1 MSELLKLITPKDA
14 TNLILNSITEIKV
27 GTEKVKTPES
37 LGRVVRKSYQSESTL
52 PSFDKSSVDGFSVRS
67 QDTFG
72 ASDSLPQYLKV
83 VGEIPM
89 GQETELIISEGQA
102 ATTYTGGMLAGDAD
116 SVVMIE
122 YTNRIDANTIEVTKP
137 VAKGE
142 NVVFAGEDVK
152 PLDEIIAS
160 GHTIRPQDIGA
171 LSALGINELHVSQKP
186 KVAIISTG
194 DELVSAESD
203 PKLGQ
208 IRDLNT
214 HTVSALVAQAGGIP
228 CPIGIFKDEYEL
240 QLSAATNAMQ
250 DCDIIVFSA
259 GSSVSN
265 RDLTVKVFEA
275 LGKPGILAHGIAI
288 KPGKPTILGLAQKK
302 PLIGL
307 PGNPVSALVVADLLL
322 KPVIRSLMDDINP
335 LFRNQVSAFLT
346 ADIPSRSGR
355 EDHVPVK
362 LEDNAGVLD
371 ATPVF
376 GKSNLIFTLVKSDG
390 IIRVP
395 ADSTGLY
402 QGQTVTVRMY

>member
-14 TNLILNSITEIKV
+14 TDLILNSITEIKV

-37 LGRVVRKSYQSESTL
+37 LGRVVRKSYQSESIL
-52 PSFDKSSVDGFSVRS
+52 PSFDKSSVDGFSVRA

-83 VGEIPM
+83 VGEVPM

-142 NVVFAGEDVK
+142 NVVFTGEDVK
-152 PLDEIIAS
+152 PLDEILSS

-214 HTVSALVAQAGGIP
+214 HTISALVAQAGGIA
-228 CPIGIFKDEYEL
+228 CSIGIFKDEYEL

-322 KPVIRSLMDDINP
+322 KPVIRALMDDINP
-335 LFRNQVSAFLT
+335 LFRYQVSALLT
-346 ADIPSRSGR
+346 SDIPSRSGR

-390 IIRVP
+390 IICVP
-395 ADSTGLY
+395 ADSAGLY
-402 QGQTVTVRMY
+402 KGQTVTVRMY

>member
-14 TNLILNSITEIKV
+14 TDLILHSITELKV
-27 GTEKVKTPES
+27 GTEKVTTSES
-37 LGRVVRKSYQSESTL
+37 LGRVVRKSYQSESIL
-52 PSFDKSSVDGFSVRS
+52 PSFDKSSVDGFSVRA

-83 VGEIPM
+83 VGEVPM
-89 GQETELIISEGQA
+89 GQKTELVISEGQA

-122 YTNRIDANTIEVTKP
+122 YTNRIDADTIEVTKP

-142 NVVFAGEDVK
+142 NIVFAGEDVK
-152 PLDEIIAS
+152 PRDEILAL

-171 LSALGINELHVSQKP
+171 LSALGINKLQVSRKP

-194 DELVSAESD
+194 DELVSAEED

-214 HTVSALVAQAGGIP
+214 HTVSALVAQAGGIA
-228 CPIGIFKDEYEL
+228 CPKGIFKDDYQL
-240 QLSAATNAMQ
+240 QLRAAKRAIK

-265 RDLTVKVFEA
+265 RDLTVKVFEK
-275 LGKPGILAHGIAI
+275 LGEPGILAHGIAI

-322 KPVIRSLMDDINP
+322 KPVIRSLMGDINP
-335 LFRNQVSAFLT
+335 LFRNQVSASLT
-346 ADIPSRSGR
+346 TDIPSRSGR
-355 EDHVPVK
+355 EDHVPVQ
-362 LEDNAGVLD
+362 LQHNAGVLD

-395 ADSTGLY
+395 IDSAGLY
-402 QGQTVTVRMY
+402 KGQTVTVRMY

>member
-14 TNLILNSITEIKV
+14 TDLILHSITELKV
-27 GTEKVKTPES
+27 GTEKVTTSES
-37 LGRVVRKSYQSESTL
+37 LGRVVRKSYQSESIL
-52 PSFDKSSVDGFSVRS
+52 PSFDKSSVDGFSVRAK
-67 QDTFG
+67 DTFG

-83 VGEIPM
+83 VGEVPM
-89 GQETELIISEGQA
+89 GQKAELVISEGQA
-102 ATTYTGGMLAGDAD
+102 ATTYTGGMLADDAD

-122 YTNRIDANTIEVTKP
+122 YTNRIDADTIEVTKP

-142 NVVFAGEDVK
+142 NIVFAGEDVK
-152 PLDEIIAS
+152 PRDEILAL

-171 LSALGINELHVSQKP
+171 LSALGINKLQVSRKP

-194 DELVSAESD
+194 DELVSAEAD
-203 PKLGQ
+203 PKLEQ

-214 HTVSALVAQAGGIP
+214 HTVSALVAQAGGIA
-228 CPIGIFKDEYEL
+228 CPIGIFKDDYQL
-240 QLSAATNAMQ
+240 QLRAAKRALK

-265 RDLTVKVFEA
+265 RDLTVKVFEK
-275 LGKPGILAHGIAI
+275 LGEPGILAHGIAI

-322 KPVIRSLMDDINP
+322 KPIIRSLMGDINP
-335 LFRNQVSAFLT
+335 LFRNQVSASLT
-346 ADIPSRSGR
+346 TDIPSRSGR

-362 LEDNAGVLD
+362 LHHNEGVLD

-395 ADSTGLY
+395 IDSAGLY
-402 QGQTVTVRMY
+402 KGQTVTVRMY

>member
-1 MSELLKLITPKDA
+1 MPELLKLITPSAALD
-14 TNLILNSITEIKV
+14 LILQSVLEIEV
-27 GTEKVKTPES
+27 GTEKVATSKS
-37 LGRVVRKSYQSESTL
+37 LGRVARQSYHSKSTL
-52 PSFDKSSVDGFSVRS
+52 PAFNKSSVDGFSVRA

-72 ASDSLPQYLKV
+72 ASDSLPQYITV
-83 VGEIPM
+83 VGEVPM
-89 GQETELIISEGQA
+89 GKEPQLEISEGQSA
-102 ATTYTGGMLAGDAD
+102 IAYTGGMLAKNAD
-116 SVVMIE
+116 SVIMVE
-122 YTNRIDANTIEVTKP
+122 YTNSVDTETIEVTKP

-142 NVVFAGEDVK
+142 NVVFAGEDIK
-152 PLDEIIAS
+152 PKDKIIVS

-171 LSALGINELHVSQKP
+171 LSALGINELQVSLRP

-194 DELVSAESD
+194 DELVPAESD

-208 IRDLNT
+208 IRDLNS
-214 HTVSALVAQAGGIP
+214 HTISALVNQAGGVP
-228 CPIGIFKDEYEL
+228 CQIGIFKDDYEL
-240 QLSAATNAMQ
+240 QLSAAKQAIK

-275 LGKPGILAHGIAI
+275 LGEPGILAHGIAI
-288 KPGKPTILGLAQKK
+288 KPGKPTILGLAKNK

-322 KPVIRSLMDDINP
+322 KPVIRSLMGDMNP
-335 LFRNQVSAFLT
+335 SFRHEISALLT
-346 ADIPSRSGR
+346 SDIPSRSGR

-362 LEDNAGVLD
+362 LEQVKGVLS

-390 IIRVP
+390 TVCVP
-395 ADSTGLY
+395 TDIAGLY
-402 QGQTVTVRMY
+402 KGQTVTVRIY